1 MVIQSNMQSKA
12 IVEIWKNTAYIFEK
26 YNIPITEKLLVELVE
41 TNFISTLLKEL
52 NDAIGSSNTTC
63 IEGG

>member
-1 MVIQSNMQSKA
+1 MVIQPNMQSKA